1 MPDYFTDITAAETLE
16 CTPEEASAL
25 IQALIGD
32 EKPEEI
38 DSGQGHRATHS
49 DSLVSVEYDRQC
61 AELYIYGEDHV
72 DIDQVPK
79 RFLTAL
85 GALLKKRGKDY
96 LEFGYA
102 NMCSKHCP
110 DSHDGGR
117 FRIDAN
123 GHFIEPKIV
132 WPRRKKS
139 RRKA

>member
-1 MPDYFTDITAAETLE
+1 MPDYFTDITATETLE
-16 CTPEEASAL
+16 CTPKEASAL

-38 DSGQGHRATHS
+38 DGGAGLRATHS
-49 DSLVSVEYDRQC
+49 DSLVSVEYDRQS
-61 AELYIYGEDHV
+61 AEIYIYGEDHV

-102 NMCSKHCP
+102 NTCSKHCP
-110 DSHDGGR
+110 GSHDGGR

-123 GHFIEPKIV
+123 GHFIESKIV

-139 RRKA
+139 RKRV